1 MANKLSKALANS
13 ETNPFIDV
21 VKNVEER
28 SRANSEATEP
38 KAEPVKAEE
47 PKKAKK
53 ENQATKTTGK
63 VGRPKKAQTV
73 KETAHRIAFNI
84 NNDLFEYWKEEA
96 EADHTT
102 MASIINQLLK
112 AEKERRE
119 SGRE

>member
-47 PKKAKK
+47 PKK

-63 VGRPKKAQTV
+63 VGRPAKANKV
-73 KETAHRIAFNI
+73 KEIDHRLSVYI
-84 NNDLFEYWKEEA
+84 NAELYDYWKAETEA
-96 EADHTT
+96 EHSN
-102 MASIINQLLK
+102 MATLINQLLK